1 MRAIILALCLVTGV
15 AVASETYTDEDV
27 LSYSLGFQTGKS
39 AKQQEMELNL
49 DAFQQGLE
57 DAMAD
62 KTSQIDPERQKA
74 VITSFKQ
81 KVLQRMQAKQQE
93 QAMSNLEK
101 ANAFLEENKSKDGI
115 TTTDSGLQYRVI
127 KEGEG
132 SSPTLQNSVVAH
144 YKGTLID
151 GTEFD
156 SSYKRGQPIEF
167 PVTGVIKGW
176 TEALQLMKPGAK
188 WELFIPPALAYGERG
203 AGALIPPN
211 SALVFE
217 VELVE
222 VK

>member
-1 MRAIILALCLVTGV
+1 MRVIILALCLVTGV